1 MDLSH
6 KGFERK
12 PDRSTSLFNASH
24 LLNARHAA
32 VFEQVLIDRLELL
45 LKKPERSLAMEGT
58 LLSSAVL
65 FGALINRRLWPSWFA
80 ASRGDVIS
88 TEGRGRAIW
97 QQSSFRADSSNSIE
111 GTEGDLAASRQCFEA
126 ISPHS
131 WIPSIPSTGRI
142 WIELNAEREEP
153 LRWVADP
160 FTEALL
166 IYWQKVRFNAIDEFD
181 VVDAVAAAFGA
192 SSWEHR
198 NKLKLV
204 IRLHLAAR
212 AKWQMRMPGC
222 LIEAIDR
229 RRRSVILPAP
239 RWVGLFEPERCQDQ
253 ARFDPKP
260 VAPKRRHKGKIA
272 TLIQKL
278 LPKGQNHSSREFA
291 VAASELAKKFC
302 CNDIDPVK
310 RLVLLWAASRLAPEL
325 DLRQRKRRFAPS
337 TIALRSERLL
347 AFLEFTFKDQEPNLL
362 STEKF
367 ADKINDALSRSDCTN
382 ITRADLACFTDWNSR
397 NVQDQSVMVS
407 YDVRSRGGVRAGMI
421 SMADYRAIICRFTN
435 RTRKSAICRLTTM
448 LGFRAGLRWHEV
460 EALAVGD
467 LLVEDGIIELTV
479 RPNSERRT
487 KTLGSRRV
495 LPLHVLMDEEECAE
509 LISWWR
515 SRRAE
520 RSPHTLSHRDP
531 SEHWRLFPH
540 YEILLLEQV
549 KKDIEAA
556 IRGVTSGTESIYHV
570 LRHSFAS
577 AMIATFLLPED
588 YRDCEPCPQ
597 IDPEL
602 VSVARRDRLAAAL
615 LGDGVRSRDGLRAVA
630 SLLGHSSEK
639 TTIRSYFHLHDWL
652 VGVYVARPRVQ
663 PRLPT
668 SLISTITGKNSDVI
682 RRENRRARLNN
693 PDMFDL
699 DVQHTQRGQ
708 KEDDDS
714 VTGADII
721 WPLFSASR
729 SQLAVQSHG
738 SLKTV
743 SAEKSRVA
751 GFKSID
757 PEILT
762 WQALNA
768 LFCSVGECAQEDAR
782 QHPELI
788 SSFGDNVANAL
799 LKMLA
804 ERTRGR
810 SGTSNYRF
818 LEVPHEARKQRV
830 RLLSLQDRSD
840 LEKFYTGFSHLTWS
854 DLSKLCEIF
863 RIGYDRA
870 RGVIRMHL
878 LEETAITSILV
889 KSGCTLDNI
898 HSQTSTRSATIWV
911 GSETQVGSEK
921 RMNRGFVRALIFASA
936 IQAAHAADQR
946 KIKDFK
952 DQSVKAN
959 ALIA

>member
-1 MDLSH
+1 MDLTH
-6 KGFERK
+6 KGFEK
-12 PDRSTSLFNASH
+12 KIDRSTSLFSESQV
-24 LLNARHAA
+24 LNVRHAA

-45 LKKPERSLAMEGT
+45 LEKPERSLAVEGT
-58 LLSSAVL
+58 LLCSAIL

-80 ASRGDVIS
+80 ASRGNVIS
-88 TEGRGRAIW
+88 TKGRGQGSW
-97 QQSSFRADSSNSIE
+97 QQSSFRARSSNLIE
-111 GTEGDLAASRQCFEA
+111 GNQRDIAASRQCSEA
-126 ISPHS
+126 LSLHKK
-131 WIPSIPSTGRI
+131 IPSIPSTGRI
-142 WIELNAEREEP
+142 WIELNAERVEP

-166 IYWQKVRFNAIDEFD
+166 IYWQQGTRFSAIDEFD

-192 SSWEHR
+192 SSWKHR

-204 IRLHLAAR
+204 IGLHLAAR
-212 AKWQMRMPGC
+212 AKWQMRMPGF

-229 RRRSVILPAP
+229 RSQSVILPAP

-291 VAASELAKKFC
+291 VAASELAKKSC

-310 RLVLLWAASRLAPEL
+310 RLVLLWAATRLAPER
-325 DLRQRKRRFAPS
+325 DLRQRKKRFAPS
-337 TIALRSERLL
+337 TVALRSERLL
-347 AFLEFTFKDQEPNLL
+347 AFLEFTFKDQDSVLL

-367 ADKINDALSRSDCTN
+367 ASEINDALSRSECTG

-397 NVQDQSVMVS
+397 NIQNQSVTVS
-407 YDVRSRGGVRAGMI
+407 YDVRSPVGVRAGMI
-421 SMADYRAIICRFTN
+421 SMAEYRAIICRFTN
-435 RTRKSAICRLTTM
+435 QTRKGAITRLTTM

-460 EALAVGD
+460 EALAIGD
-467 LLVEDGIIELTV
+467 LLIEEGIIELTV

-495 LPLHVLMDEEECAE
+495 LPLHVLMEPEECAE

-520 RSPHTLSHRDP
+520 RSPNTLSHRDP

-540 YEILLLEQV
+540 YETLTLEQV

-556 IRGVTSGTESIYHV
+556 IRGVTSDTESFYHV
-570 LRHSFAS
+570 LRHTFAS

-602 VSVARRDRLAAAL
+602 VSIARRDRLAPVL
-615 LGDGVRSRDGLRAVA
+615 LGDGFRARDGLRAVA
-630 SLLGHSSEK
+630 SLMGHSSEK

-668 SLISTITGKNSDVI
+668 SLISIITGGNSDVI
-682 RRENRRARLNN
+682 ELENRRARLNN

-699 DVQHTQRGQ
+699 DVQQNQPRQ
-708 KEDDDS
+708 KKVDDS
-714 VTGADII
+714 ITGADVI

-729 SQLAVQSHG
+729 CQLAVQSHS
-738 SLKTV
+738 SLETV
-743 SAEKSRVA
+743 SAEKSQVA

-757 PEILT
+757 PEIPT
-762 WQALNA
+762 WQALNV
-768 LFCSVGECAQEDAR
+768 LFCSVGKCAQEDAR

-788 SSFGDNVANAL
+788 SSFGDNVADAL
-799 LKMLA
+799 LEMLA

-810 SGTSNYRF
+810 SGTSSHRF

-830 RLLSLQDRSD
+830 RLLSPEDRRD
-840 LEKFYTGFSHLTWS
+840 LEKFYDGFSRLAWS

-863 RIGYDRA
+863 RKGYDRA
-870 RGVIRMHL
+870 RGVIRMRFD
-878 LEETAITSILV
+878 EETVISGILL
-889 KSGCTLDNI
+889 KSGCKPEQI
-898 HSQTSTRSATIWV
+898 HTKKAIRTATMRISNV
-911 GSETQVGSEK
+911 KCMS
-921 RMNRGFVRALIFASA
+921 RGFVRALIFASA
-936 IQAAHAADQR
+936 VEAAHAVNLGKDG
-946 KIKDFK
+946 KVTIK
-952 DQSVKAN
+952 A
-959 ALIA
+959 

>member
-1 MDLSH
+1 MDLTH
-6 KGFERK
+6 KGFAK
-12 PDRSTSLFNASH
+12 KIDRSTSL
-24 LLNARHAA
+24 LNESQVLNVRHAA

-45 LKKPERSLAMEGT
+45 LEKRERSLAVEGT
-58 LLSSAVL
+58 LLCSAVL

-88 TEGRGRAIW
+88 TKGRGQGSW
-97 QQSSFRADSSNSIE
+97 QQNSFRADSSNLIE
-111 GTEGDLAASRQCFEA
+111 GNERDIAASRQRFEA
-126 ISPHS
+126 LSLHKK
-131 WIPSIPSTGRI
+131 IPSIPSTGRI

-166 IYWQKVRFNAIDEFD
+166 IFWQQGTRFNAIDEYD

-192 SSWEHR
+192 SSWEPR

-204 IRLHLAAR
+204 IGLHLAAR
-212 AKWQMRMPGC
+212 AKWQMRMPGF

-229 RRRSVILPAP
+229 RSQSVILPAP

-272 TLIQKL
+272 KLIQKL

-291 VAASELAKKFC
+291 VAAGELAKKSC

-310 RLVLLWAASRLAPEL
+310 RLVLLWAASRLAPER
-325 DLRQRKRRFAPS
+325 DMRQRKRRFAPS
-337 TIALRSERLL
+337 TVALRSERLL

-397 NVQDQSVMVS
+397 NVQDQSVMFS
-407 YDVRSRGGVRAGMI
+407 FDVRSPGGVRAGMI
-421 SMADYRAIICRFTN
+421 SMADYRAIISRFTN
-435 RTRKSAICRLTTM
+435 RTQKGAMARLVTM
-448 LGFRAGLRWHEV
+448 LGFRAGLRWDEV
-460 EALAVGD
+460 EALAIGD

-495 LPLHVLMDEEECAE
+495 LPLHVLMEPEECAE

-520 RSPHTLSHRDP
+520 RTPHAQSHRDP

-540 YEILLLEQV
+540 YETLILERV

-556 IRGVTSGTESIYHV
+556 IRGVTSDTESIYHV

-588 YRDCEPCPQ
+588 YRDCEPCPH
-597 IDPEL
+597 IDPGL

-615 LGDGVRSRDGLRAVA
+615 LGDGFRSRDGLRAVA
-630 SLLGHSSEK
+630 SLMGHSSEK

-668 SLISTITGKNSDVI
+668 SLISTITGGNSDVI
-682 RRENRRARLNN
+682 RLENRRARLNN

-699 DVQHTQRGQ
+699 DVQHNERRQ
-708 KEDDDS
+708 KKDDDPI
-714 VTGADII
+714 TGADII

-729 SQLAVQSHG
+729 CQLAVQSHS
-738 SLKTV
+738 SLETV
-743 SAEKSRVA
+743 TAEKSPVA

-762 WQALNA
+762 WQALNV

-788 SSFGDNVANAL
+788 SSFGDNVADAL

-830 RLLSLQDRSD
+830 RLLSPEDRRD
-840 LEKFYTGFSHLTWS
+840 LEKFYDGFCRLAWT

-863 RIGYDRA
+863 RKGYDRA
-870 RGVIRMHL
+870 RGVIRMRL
-878 LEETAITSILV
+878 DEETAISGILL
-889 KSGCTLDNI
+889 KSGCLPGDI
-898 HSQTSTRSATIWV
+898 HTQKTTRSATIRV
-911 GSETQVGSEK
+911 GREK
-921 RMNRGFVRALIFASA
+921 RMSRGFVRALIFASA
-936 IQAAHAADQR
+936 NQAAHAANQ
-946 KIKDFK
+946 IKATD
-952 DQSVKAN
+952 STIKA
-959 ALIA
+959 